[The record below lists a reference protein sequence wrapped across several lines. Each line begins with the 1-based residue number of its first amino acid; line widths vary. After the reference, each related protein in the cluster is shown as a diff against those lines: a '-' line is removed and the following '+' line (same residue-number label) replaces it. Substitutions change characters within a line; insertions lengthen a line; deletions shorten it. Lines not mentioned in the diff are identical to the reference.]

1 MPPAHTGASPVQ
13 PLCAYCVTLC
23 PAAPALITSLLSQN
37 NSKDNKK
44 DNNSNNS
51 KNRMEGNNMLRLS
64 LLRMSIYVYS
74 DVPGQP
80 FL

>member
-51 KNRMEGNNMLRLS
+51 KYRMEGNKTFS
-64 LLRMSIYVYS
+64 FAYVYLR
-74 DVPGQP
+74 V
-80 FL
+80 